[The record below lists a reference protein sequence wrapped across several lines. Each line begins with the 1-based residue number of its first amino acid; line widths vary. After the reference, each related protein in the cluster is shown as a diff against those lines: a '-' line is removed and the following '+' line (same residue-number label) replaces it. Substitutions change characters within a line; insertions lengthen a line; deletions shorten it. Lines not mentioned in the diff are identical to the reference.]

1 MRIRIV
7 LFLGVVLTA
16 LALPAQA
23 EDWAWILS
31 VPHAISGDG
40 IYKVR
45 ILEIDGEAQK
55 ELIRY
60 PVTPGH
66 HLVRV
71 RMLLQVDWDPEL
83 AEAPRGPGEKE
94 LELEVEARKTY
105 LLAAKLDAEAPIEAQ
120 LDRSYWKPLV
130 YRVD

>member
-1 MRIRIV
+1 MKT
-7 LFLGVVLTA
+7 LFAPLLGVFLSA
-16 LALPAQA
+16 LAMPAQA
-23 EDWAWILS
+23 ADWAWLLS
-31 VPHAISGDG
+31 VPHAVSGEG

-45 ILEIDGEAQK
+45 ILEIDGEPQK

-60 PVTPGH
+60 PVAPGE

-83 AEAPRGPGEKE
+83 AEAPRGPGVKE
-94 LELEVEARKTY
+94 LKLEVEAGKTY

-130 YRVD
+130 YRAD